1 MRRKGWHLLVVMI
14 LARANMARCGCTG
27 IEREKRLYLAYC
39 NYVMPLRIKDVS
51 EEAVAKVASQ
61 LLVSEACALEL
72 KLEAVVLDFLA
83 FGMQSSRSS
92 QDQDLARSIV
102 LISCSTRHL
111 FHFIFS
117 TPASGAYT

>member
-14 LARANMARCGCTG
+14 LARANMARCGSTG

-83 FGMQSSRSS
+83 FGMQSSRS
-92 QDQDLARSIV
+92 R
-102 LISCSTRHL
+102 T
-111 FHFIFS
+111 
-117 TPASGAYT
+117 